1 MKSIDMNVDTK
12 NVDTENV
19 DRKSMDDAPVPRLSR
34 RDQRREE
41 LLTEIGTV
49 TRDLLVAEGPPAVT
63 MAAVA
68 ERLGVTPPALYRYVD
83 GRSGLLDLACASV
96 ARELATELIR
106 HRETLGP
113 DPLERALGV
122 CRRFRRWSLEH
133 REEFNLAFAHPA
145 GRRVHPTAISS
156 TNDEVCA
163 AELRLA
169 WVFEETLL
177 RLWAA
182 RPFPVAPD
190 DDLPPRLREELRGYR
205 DQLLAKAAHEGLDVG
220 EPPIQAVAIL
230 LEFWT
235 RLYGLVSMEVFGH
248 LAHAVADAEPLF
260 EAALADLTRRVGG

>member
-1 MKSIDMNVDTK
+1 MKRVEGARI
-12 NVDTENV
+12 
-19 DRKSMDDAPVPRLSR
+19 PRLSR

-41 LLTEIGTV
+41 LLADIGTI

-96 ARELATELIR
+96 ARELAADLVR

-113 DPLERALGV
+113 DPLDRALGV

-133 REEFNLAFAHPA
+133 REEFNLTFAHPA
-145 GRRVHPTAISS
+145 GRRVHPTSVSA
-156 TNDEVCA
+156 TDDELCA
-163 AELRLA
+163 AEMELA

-190 DDLPPRLREELRGYR
+190 DDLPPGLRHELRGYR
-205 DQLLAKAAHEGLDVG
+205 DHLLTRAANVGLDVG

-248 LAHAVADAEPLF
+248 LAHAVGDAEPLF
-260 EAALADLTRRVGG
+260 EAALADLARRVGG